1 MADCLLCRLVR
12 REVEVSMVHEDDWTV
27 VFMDIRPI
35 VPGHV
40 PVVPRAHAPFLADLD
55 PEDGARL
62 FRVGQQAAAAL
73 RGSDLRYDGVNFFL
87 ADGAAAGQEIFH
99 VHLHVFPRYE
109 GDGFGLRLPPD
120 YSVRPRGELDRA
132 AAALIDAWASS

>member
-40 PVVPRAHAPFLADLD
+40 LVVPRAHAPFLADLD
-55 PEDGARL
+55 PRTAPDSSASVSRL
-62 FRVGQQAAAAL
+62 QQHCGGRISAATA
-73 RGSDLRYDGVNFFL
+73 
-87 ADGAAAGQEIFH
+87 
-99 VHLHVFPRYE
+99 
-109 GDGFGLRLPPD
+109 
-120 YSVRPRGELDRA
+120 
-132 AAALIDAWASS
+132 